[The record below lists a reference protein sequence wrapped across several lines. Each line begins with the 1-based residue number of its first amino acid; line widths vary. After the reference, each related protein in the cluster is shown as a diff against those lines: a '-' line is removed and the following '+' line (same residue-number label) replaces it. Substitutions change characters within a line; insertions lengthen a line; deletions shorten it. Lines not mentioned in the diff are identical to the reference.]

1 MNIEK
6 GIWALPRELSKY
18 EEISAERSWD
28 IVSSKAREYLERGTE
43 FSSWIQ
49 SQKYKVS
56 DITEKSIM
64 IERLDS
70 EKAQKITPGQI
81 EKAIRRLNAAGGA
94 TGRRTLN
101 YTVAIETAL

>member
-1 MNIEK
+1 MQSAV
-6 GIWALPRELSKY
+6 GILEFEGA
-18 EEISAERSWD
+18 EIAEQR
-28 IVSSKAREYLERGTE
+28 TE

-94 TGRRTLN
+94 TP
-101 YTVAIETAL
+101 AEKH